1 VSERRA
7 LQAVAV
13 AALLVWAWIAVPLAA
28 GQRTL
33 FMRDVFGVHL
43 PLKAFGAAELR
54 EGRIPAFFDRW
65 SLGAPY
71 RGNPQA
77 LAFYPGNLLYLALPF
92 WSAFN
97 LHYALH
103 WLLAF
108 FAMRSLARALG
119 QAEGAQLLAA
129 LAYAG
134 GGVVLSALSFY
145 NLIVVL
151 AWWPWV
157 MAGVVRGG
165 RRNLAWGALAC
176 GMAILGGEPVSLA
189 VACLPLAWA
198 AVEARGARRG
208 LAAVALVLAGGALV
222 ALPQIVATARIL
234 PFSFRAAH
242 GMEASQASSY
252 ALHPLRALELVV
264 PLPWGWPA
272 RAGAAGWWARR
283 VVPRPPFFYSLYFGV
298 AAAGLAMLAARARR
312 GWAVILAAAMLA
324 AWLGGEAGDSLA
336 RFSLGLFRYP
346 EKFLVAFA
354 IAAALLAGWGM
365 EKGLGARRAVGWWI
379 AGGACAAIGAAA
391 GLVRLAR
398 LAPAAPDLLRVQ
410 SARWALYFLAAGALL
425 AGTGWCLRR
434 GWVAGVAALQ
444 LAGLIQLWPLVPR
457 IETAPLAAQPA
468 WLARTGAAAVH
479 SPNWSNPR
487 WLPLGP
493 GPRTPGELAAALD
506 PAPGVLHGLS
516 YPLAP
521 DFEGMASPLATLLH
535 RNLAG
540 LDWPVRVRWMQTLGV
555 DYAVL
560 FRDVD
565 SPALA
570 LEDRQPGVGYEA
582 RLYRVR
588 DAAPPVFWPARV
600 RLAASPVTA
609 LDEVPDLESPTG
621 EAVVSR
627 PVAQSPDGAVE
638 LASAS
643 PDRLAFAVKGGG
655 GVAVVRRAYHPLW
668 RARVDGAPAPIQPA
682 DLVLLGVE
690 VPPGEHRVELDVA
703 NWPEAAAGFAA
714 IAAAALLLA
723 TGMRAP
729 R

>member
-1 VSERRA
+1 MSERR
-7 LQAVAV
+7 LLLAVAG
-13 AALLVWAWIAVPLAA
+13 AALVVWAWIAVPLAA
-28 GQRTL
+28 GRRTL

-43 PLKAFGAAELR
+43 PLKAYGAAELR
-54 EGRIPAFFDRW
+54 AGRIPAFFDRW

-77 LAFYPGNLLYLALPF
+77 LAFYPGNVLYLALPF

-97 LHYALH
+97 LHYVLH

-119 QAEGAQLLAA
+119 QCEAAQLVAA

-157 MAGVVRGG
+157 MTGVVRGG
-165 RRNLAWGALAC
+165 RRDLAWGGLAC
-176 GMAILGGEPVSLA
+176 GMALLGGEPVSLA

-198 AVEARGARRG
+198 AVEQHGLRRGAR
-208 LAAVALVLAGGALV
+208 AAAWVLVGGALV

-242 GMEASQASSY
+242 GLEASQASTY

-283 VVPRPPFFYSLYFGV
+283 VVPRPPFFFSLYFGA
-298 AAAGLAMLAARARR
+298 AAAGLAMLAAKSRR
-312 GWAVILAAAMLA
+312 GWAAILGGALLA
-324 AWLGGEAGDSLA
+324 AWLGGVAGETLA
-336 RFSLGLFRYP
+336 RVSLGLFRYP

-354 IAAALLAGWGM
+354 IAAALLAGWGL
-365 EKGLGARRAVGWWI
+365 EKALGMRGTAGWWI
-379 AGGACAAIGAAA
+379 AGGAGAALGA
-391 GLVRLAR
+391 GVGLLRLGLGDAV
-398 LAPAAPDLLRVQ
+398 PDLLRVQ

-434 GWVAGVAALQ
+434 GWAAGVAALQ
-444 LAGLIQLWPLVPR
+444 LAGLIQLWPLLPR
-457 IETAPLAAQPA
+457 IETASLATPA

-493 GPRTPGELAAALD
+493 GPRTPAELAATLD
-506 PAPGVLHGLS
+506 PAPGILHGLS

-555 DYAVL
+555 EYAIL
-560 FRDVD
+560 FRDVE
-565 SPALA
+565 SPALE
-570 LEDRQPGVGYEA
+570 LEDRRAGAGYDA

-588 DAAPPVFWPARV
+588 GAAPAVFWPSRV
-600 RLAASPVTA
+600 RTASSPIEA
-609 LDEVPDLESPTG
+609 LDQVPDLDAVTT
-621 EAVVSR
+621 EAVASR
-627 PVAQSPDGAVE
+627 PVAQSADGAVE
-638 LASAS
+638 LLGAA
-643 PDRLAFAVKGGG
+643 PDRVDFAVKGGG
-655 GVAVVRRAYHPLW
+655 GLAVVRRAYHPLW
-668 RARVDGAPAPIQPA
+668 RARVEGAPAPIQPA
-682 DLVLLGVE
+682 DLLLVGVE
-690 VPPGEHRVELDVA
+690 VPPGEHHVKLDVA
-703 NWPEAAAGFAA
+703 DWPETVAGAVAAAG
-714 IAAAALLLA
+714 AALLLA
-723 TGMRAP
+723 LGARW